1 MKKNEEKFN
10 EEAEIKIQVMQM
22 AKRLKEE
29 REKRRISQM
38 DLSLMAG
45 LSPNQVFYIET
56 EKRIPNVYTIL
67 KLCSALQIS
76 PTALFATSEM
86 ERQQARE
93 TVINL
98 VSKYM

>member
-1 MKKNEEKFN
+1 MKNNFD
-10 EEAEIKIQVMQM
+10 EEAEIKIQVTQM

-29 REKRRISQM
+29 REKARISQM

-76 PTALFATSEM
+76 PTVLFATTEP

-93 TVINL
+93 IVINL